1 MLFVKKKDGTFRL
14 CIDYRQLNKVT
25 VKNKY
30 PLPRIDDMFDQ
41 LKGARVFSKI
51 DMRSGYHQ
59 LRIREQD
66 IQKTAFR
73 TRYGHYEFLVMPF
86 GLINAPAVFM
96 DLMNR
101 VFRFYLDKCVVVF
114 IDDILVY
121 SSSYLE
127 HEKHLRKVLEILR
140 ENKLYAKLDKCEF
153 WLKEVIF
160 LGHVISAGGICVD
173 PGKVEAVLKW
183 EKPIN
188 VTEIRSF
195 LGLAGYYRRFIEG
208 FSTIASP
215 LTKLTRK
222 EVRFN
227 WSKECDESF
236 QELKRRLTSA
246 PVLALPSGTEGFI
259 VYSDASSRG
268 LGCVLMQHGKVIAY
282 ASRQLKPHEV
292 NYPVHDLELAAVV
305 FALRVWRHYLY
316 GTQVQIFTDHKS
328 LKYLMS
334 QKELNMRQRR
344 WVELIKDYDCI
355 IDYHP
360 GKANVVADALSRKG
374 KAVMGDIETA
384 EQGNVREL
392 KRMGIQLSVGP
403 EGSLLA
409 HMKIRSVLR
418 DKVLEVQL
426 ADEGVRK
433 IKEKIKQG
441 KELFLQVLPG
451 GLVARGKR
459 VYVPENKTLKGE
471 ILKEAHESRFATHP
485 GSTKMYRDLRE
496 YYWWPNMKKEI
507 AEYVSRC
514 GICQQVKIEH
524 QRPAGELQPLPIPE
538 WKWENIAMDF
548 VTGLPKGK
556 KGNDAI
562 WVVVDRLTKSAL
574 FLPIKMTD
582 PVDKL
587 AKLYVNEVIR
597 LHGVPISMV
606 SDRDPRFTSRLWPC
620 LQRALGTEVNL
631 STAFHPQTDGQS
643 ERTIQTLEDLLRSCV
658 LEFGGNWEDLLP
670 LVEFTYNN
678 SYQATIGMAPYE
690 ALYGRKCRTPVCWD
704 EIGERKLLGP
714 EMVQI
719 TTDKVR
725 IIRQRMKEA
734 QDRQKSYSDNRRRPL
749 EFQIGDR
756 VFLKVAPW
764 KGIIRFGMKGKLA
777 PRYIGPFEV
786 IARIGPVAYRLK
798 LPAHLE
804 KIHNVFH
811 VSLLWKAEVD
821 PSRVLPPIP
830 MEVKEDLTLETRPVK
845 IMDRSEKTLRNKRVS
860 LVRVL
865 WRNSQIEEETWERES
880 EIKEKY
886 PHLFLESGMQFKFRG
901 RNFY

>member
-1 MLFVKKKDGTFRL
+1 M
-14 CIDYRQLNKVT
+14 
-25 VKNKY
+25 
-30 PLPRIDDMFDQ
+30 
-41 LKGARVFSKI
+41 
-51 DMRSGYHQ
+51 
-59 LRIREQD
+59 
-66 IQKTAFR
+66 
-73 TRYGHYEFLVMPF
+73 
-86 GLINAPAVFM
+86 
-96 DLMNR
+96 
-101 VFRFYLDKCVVVF
+101 
-114 IDDILVY
+114 
-121 SSSYLE
+121 
-127 HEKHLRKVLEILR
+127 
-140 ENKLYAKLDKCEF
+140 
-153 WLKEVIF
+153 
-160 LGHVISAGGICVD
+160 
-173 PGKVEAVLKW
+173 
-183 EKPIN
+183 
-188 VTEIRSF
+188 
-195 LGLAGYYRRFIEG
+195 
-208 FSTIASP
+208 
-215 LTKLTRK
+215 
-222 EVRFN
+222 
-227 WSKECDESF
+227 
-236 QELKRRLTSA
+236 
-246 PVLALPSGTEGFI
+246 
-259 VYSDASSRG
+259 
-268 LGCVLMQHGKVIAY
+268 
-282 ASRQLKPHEV
+282 
-292 NYPVHDLELAAVV
+292 
-305 FALRVWRHYLY
+305 
-316 GTQVQIFTDHKS
+316 
-328 LKYLMS
+328 
-334 QKELNMRQRR
+334 
-344 WVELIKDYDCI
+344 ELIKDYDCI

-392 KRMGIQLSVGP
+392 KRMGIQLSVGL

-631 STAFHPQTDGQS
+631 STTFHP
-643 ERTIQTLEDLLRSCV
+643 
-658 LEFGGNWEDLLP
+658 
-670 LVEFTYNN
+670 
-678 SYQATIGMAPYE
+678 
-690 ALYGRKCRTPVCWD
+690 
-704 EIGERKLLGP
+704 
-714 EMVQI
+714 
-719 TTDKVR
+719 
-725 IIRQRMKEA
+725 
-734 QDRQKSYSDNRRRPL
+734 
-749 EFQIGDR
+749 
-756 VFLKVAPW
+756 
-764 KGIIRFGMKGKLA
+764 
-777 PRYIGPFEV
+777 
-786 IARIGPVAYRLK
+786 
-798 LPAHLE
+798 
-804 KIHNVFH
+804 
-811 VSLLWKAEVD
+811 
-821 PSRVLPPIP
+821 
-830 MEVKEDLTLETRPVK
+830 
-845 IMDRSEKTLRNKRVS
+845 
-860 LVRVL
+860 
-865 WRNSQIEEETWERES
+865 
-880 EIKEKY
+880 
-886 PHLFLESGMQFKFRG
+886 
-901 RNFY
+901 